1 VECWT
6 AMAEFK
12 ARWMMPS
19 YAKNDR
25 VAGRGTRS
33 KSLGGV
39 RSHRSLRVGT
49 QTTNKKLIK

>member
-1 VECWT
+1 MIRVSFVCRSRIVGCWT

-19 YAKNDR
+19 YAKNAR

-39 RSHRSLRVGT
+39 
-49 QTTNKKLIK
+49 